1 MEGGDIMWL
10 TLFELII
17 APIIV
22 GAIIALF
29 DYWLDRDEK

>member
-10 TLFELII
+10 TLFDLII

-29 DYWLDRDEK
+29 NYWLDRDEK